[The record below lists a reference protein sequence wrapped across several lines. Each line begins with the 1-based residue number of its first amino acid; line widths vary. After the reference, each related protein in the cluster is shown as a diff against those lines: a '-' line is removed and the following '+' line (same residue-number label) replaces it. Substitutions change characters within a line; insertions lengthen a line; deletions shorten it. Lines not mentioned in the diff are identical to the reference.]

1 VTREAFAEPYG
12 GDLRGTP
19 RFVILGL
26 NPGQAALEFQARD
39 GIFANEIR
47 ELGSYS
53 AWAASHPYLGETWT
67 RAKGP
72 DRYGW
77 ARLKFARGWLEDPD
91 LEARDVLTFELYP
104 WHSTS
109 VTASIVPPPDI
120 VNDFVW
126 QPIADMPVEFVF
138 AFGKPWLR
146 ACERLGLRESGRWGN
161 GGEDLG
167 SRVASR
173 TVVAFALPSG
183 QSVLVSWQLGY
194 AGPPAR
200 DEALRLRQ
208 RLHRT
213 GPDALDARGLGI
225 RT

>member
-161 GGEDLG
+161 GLMCTHSGYDCTLFGFGDLVQKH
-167 SRVASR
+167 RAQVA
-173 TVVAFALPSG
+173 TVSFLREKMRFPFWRLLLLLVFL
-183 QSVLVSWQLGY
+183 QSS
-194 AGPPAR
+194 PR
-200 DEALRLRQ
+200 C
-208 RLHRT
+208 
-213 GPDALDARGLGI
+213 
-225 RT
+225 